1 MCVNVRRECPNQQR
15 PHFYH
20 DNREH
25 TLSVGAQ
32 DTQLSVG
39 SVTDI
44 GGRDNNEDSVLV
56 QPLSASSDASGQGYL
71 LAVADGMGGYEGGE
85 VASKLAI
92 DLVKDLFARDQPA
105 DIALALKQGYRR
117 ANQAIYE
124 QGEGSPDAQP
134 MGTTLVTA
142 VVRGKYVTIANV
154 GDSRAYLMRANQ
166 ITQVTQ
172 DHSLVAEQVQQG
184 QIQEDE
190 ARKSRQR
197 NILTQALGTKAALD
211 KRMPSIYELALLPED
226 RLLLCTDGF
235 YDVLSNDDYLQLMS
249 GDDPEAAARSLTTL
263 ANERKTS
270 DNVSAIVLAV
280 GASMTTL
287 QRQEIS
293 QELAEQRGGAM
304 SSMLIPALV
313 LLVVIIAIAAGIFF
327 YM

>member
-1 MCVNVRRECPNQQR
+1 M
-15 PHFYH
+15 
-20 DNREH
+20 
-25 TLSVGAQ
+25 SAGAQ
-32 DTQLSVG
+32 ELQLSVG
-39 SVTDI
+39 SVTDV
-44 GGRDNNEDSVLV
+44 GGRENNEDSILV
-56 QPLSASSDASGQGYL
+56 QPLPASSESPDPGYL

-105 DIALALKQGYRR
+105 DVALALKQAYRR
-117 ANQAIYE
+117 ANQAIFE
-124 QGEGSPDAQP
+124 QGAGRDDSQP

-184 QIQEDE
+184 EIKEED

-197 NILTQALGTKAALD
+197 NILTQALGTRDTLD
-211 KRMPSIYELALLPED
+211 RRMPSIYELALLPED

-235 YDVLSNDDYLQLMS
+235 YDVLSHDDYLQLMS
-249 GDDPEAAARSLTTL
+249 GDDPDSAARSLTTL
-263 ANERKTS
+263 AKERKTS
-270 DNVSAIVLAV
+270 DNVSAIVVAV
-280 GASMTTL
+280 GASATTL

-293 QELAEQRGGAM
+293 HELAEQRGGAM
-304 SSMLIPALV
+304 SSMLVPALV
-313 LLVVIIAIAAGIFF
+313 LIVVIIAIAVGIFF
-327 YM
+327 FM